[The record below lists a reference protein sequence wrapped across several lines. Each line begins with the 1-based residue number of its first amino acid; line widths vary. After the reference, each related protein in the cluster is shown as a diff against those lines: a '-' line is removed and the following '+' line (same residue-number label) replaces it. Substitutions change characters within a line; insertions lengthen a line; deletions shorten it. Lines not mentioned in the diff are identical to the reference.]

1 MSNPPKRQLFRK
13 AALDRLSS
21 PEQLDRLVP
30 ISDTF
35 GWLAL
40 LTLLLLLSVAVVWGV
55 FGRIPDQ
62 VEGKGILVNTGGRII
77 DAMSPSAGTVINLR
91 VDRNDFVKKGQEI
104 AAIEQT
110 GLQDEY
116 IGALEML
123 AERRDTRERLFAAEF
138 ALKDNNFT
146 QQIRAQKQ
154 IIQAARNR
162 RSFLATKITGLE
174 GLIAKGYT
182 TNDRLEEAN
191 VDYNAAVQDISTAQ
205 NRILEIE
212 AEKLDLQSMHQKD
225 LTGID
230 QRISEAERKL
240 REIETR
246 MSADARVIAPASGR
260 ITELKVF
267 EGSVL
272 QAGAAIAS
280 IATTGDA
287 LQAVLYIPTEDG
299 KRVEPGMTVRIS
311 PSSVKKEEH
320 GSILGI
326 VTEVSAF
333 PATRQG
339 MLTVLQNDD
348 LDITGGSTV
357 EAEITVS
364 EDPPINLIIP
374 FIRKHTGIG
383 FWSEVVN

>member
-123 AERRDTRERLFAAEF
+123 AERRDERDTRERLFAAEF

-182 TNDRLEEAN
+182 TIMLPYRTS
-191 VDYNAAVQDISTAQ
+191 VRRRTAFWKS
-205 NRILEIE
+205 R
-212 AEKLDLQSMHQKD
+212 
-225 LTGID
+225 
-230 QRISEAERKL
+230 QR
-240 REIETR
+240 
-246 MSADARVIAPASGR
+246 
-260 ITELKVF
+260 
-267 EGSVL
+267 
-272 QAGAAIAS
+272 
-280 IATTGDA
+280 
-287 LQAVLYIPTEDG
+287 
-299 KRVEPGMTVRIS
+299 
-311 PSSVKKEEH
+311 
-320 GSILGI
+320 
-326 VTEVSAF
+326 
-333 PATRQG
+333 
-339 MLTVLQNDD
+339 
-348 LDITGGSTV
+348 
-357 EAEITVS
+357 
-364 EDPPINLIIP
+364 NLISSQCT
-374 FIRKHTGIG
+374 RKT
-383 FWSEVVN
+383 